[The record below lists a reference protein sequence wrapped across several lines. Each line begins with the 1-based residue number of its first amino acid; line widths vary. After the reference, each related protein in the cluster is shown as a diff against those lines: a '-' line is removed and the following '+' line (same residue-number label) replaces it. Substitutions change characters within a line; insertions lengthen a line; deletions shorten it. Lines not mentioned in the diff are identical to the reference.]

1 MKKKI
6 LLVLASI
13 VAVAGVFC
21 SVYFND
27 PNLNKNLGDIENKLI
42 EEIKND
48 ETINNTIIISEEV
61 QESAAETIE
70 ATENG
75 KDLSTTEIIES
86 TVEEEENVTDEGA
99 LETDAVVE
107 QENISY
113 DGTNTGNGLS
123 LLGSYQGLTYYSQAD
138 SRWANV
144 MYSSIGDSSQT
155 MKSSACG
162 PTSAAIIVSSSK
174 GTILPTTM
182 ASLFVENG
190 YRTSNNGTA
199 WSAFPFVA
207 DYFDF
212 NEYYTTSSF
221 DKAMSYLSQKD
232 ANGNSKYYI
241 IASCGSGLFT
251 TGGHYITLVSLDG
264 NTIQVYDPYLY
275 SGKFTTA
282 SRRAANVEVSGN
294 SVFVSESSFKLYA
307 NYRNFWIFS
316 NDSGSGNTN
325 TSSSTT
331 MVNYTRYVAT
341 ESANLNVRSGAGT
354 NYSVITSLA
363 KGTAVTVSKTSGNWS
378 YIISPVSGWVSTQYL
393 SSSAV
398 TTMSTS
404 TSSSYNVKIT
414 ASALNIRTGAST
426 KYSVVGTYKKGN
438 IVTIISTSNGW
449 GKTSKGWIYLGYTT
463 KVSSTSTATSTTT
476 SSYTIGTYK
485 VTASLLNVRSGAG
498 TSYSKKTYSQL
509 TANARSQNKSL
520 GNYYANGYLKGVVC
534 TVTKVS
540 GNWGYTPSG
549 WICLTYC
556 QKI

>member
-48 ETINNTIIISEEV
+48 ETINNTVIISDEV
-61 QESAAETIE
+61 QESAEDTIE

-75 KDLSTTEIIES
+75 EDLSTTEIIES
-86 TVEEEENVTDEGA
+86 TVEEEESVTDEGA

-113 DGTNTGNGLS
+113 DGTNTGSGLS

-144 MYSSIGDSSQT
+144 MYSSIGDRSQT

-251 TGGHYITLVSLDG
+251 TGGHFITLVSLDG

-282 SRRAANVEVSGN
+282 SRRAANVKVSGN
-294 SVFVSESSFKLYA
+294 SAFVSESSFKTYA
-307 NYRNFWIFS
+307 NYTNFWIFS
-316 NDSGSGNTN
+316 NDNGSGSNNTN
-325 TSSSTT
+325 NNST
-331 MVNYTRYVAT
+331 VNYTRYVAT
-341 ESANLNVRSGAGT
+341 QGATLNVRT
-354 NYSVITSLA
+354 NASINATRIGSLA
-363 KGTAVTVSKTSGNWS
+363 NGTKVTVVEVSGNWS
-378 YIISPVSGWVSTQYL
+378 RITSPISGWVCSSYL
-393 SSSAV
+393 SSSTV
-398 TTMSTS
+398 NN
-404 TSSSYNVKIT
+404 TSSNYNVKVT
-414 ASALNIRTGAST
+414 AKSGLNIRAGAST
-426 KYSVVGTYKKGN
+426 GYRILGCYKYGTT
-438 IVTIISTSNGW
+438 VTITQTNGNW
-449 GKTSKGWIYLGYTT
+449 GKT
-463 KVSSTSTATSTTT
+463 
-476 SSYTIGTYK
+476 
-485 VTASLLNVRSGAG
+485 
-498 TSYSKKTYSQL
+498 
-509 TANARSQNKSL
+509 NK
-520 GNYYANGYLKGVVC
+520 
-534 TVTKVS
+534 
-540 GNWGYTPSG
+540 G
-549 WICLTYC
+549 WICLTYTSNTNTNTSTTTKTSSSYSLGLY
-556 QKI
+556 QVNTRSGLNVRAGAGTNYKIKKVYSNGTRFDTYEIKGDWARTPSGWVNLNYCKLIYKY

>member
-21 SVYFND
+21 GVYFND
-27 PNLNKNLGDIENKLI
+27 PNLNKSLGEIENKLI

-48 ETINNTIIISEEV
+48 DSINNTVIISDEV
-61 QESAAETIE
+61 QESAEETIE

-75 KDLSTTEIIES
+75 EDLSTTEIIES
-86 TVEEEENVTDEGA
+86 TVEEEESVTDEGA

-144 MYSSIGDSSQT
+144 MYSSIGDRSQT

-212 NEYYTTSSF
+212 NEYHTTSSF
-221 DKAMSYLSQKD
+221 DTAMSYLSQKD

-251 TGGHYITLVSLDG
+251 SGGHYITLVSLDG

-282 SRRAANVEVSGN
+282 SRRAAGVNVSGN
-294 SVFVSESSFKLYA
+294 SAFVSKNSFKTYA
-307 NYRNFWIFS
+307 NYRNFWIYS
-316 NDSGSGNTN
+316 NDNGSGSNNTN
-325 TSSSTT
+325 NNST
-331 MVNYTRYVAT
+331 VNYTRYVAT
-341 ESANLNVRSGAGT
+341 QGSTLNVRADASINATRIGSLTNGT
-354 NYSVITSLA
+354 Q
-363 KGTAVTVSKTSGNWS
+363 VTVVEVSGNWS
-378 YIISPVSGWVSTQYL
+378 RITSPTSGWVCNSYL
-393 SSSAV
+393 SSSTV
-398 TTMSTS
+398 NN
-404 TSSSYNVKIT
+404 TSSNSSNYNVKVT
-414 ASALNIRTGAST
+414 AKSGLNIRAGAST
-426 KYSVVGTYKKGN
+426 GYKILGCYKYGTT
-438 IVTIISTSNGW
+438 VTITQTNGNW
-449 GKTSKGWIYLGYTT
+449 GKT
-463 KVSSTSTATSTTT
+463 
-476 SSYTIGTYK
+476 
-485 VTASLLNVRSGAG
+485 
-498 TSYSKKTYSQL
+498 
-509 TANARSQNKSL
+509 NK
-520 GNYYANGYLKGVVC
+520 
-534 TVTKVS
+534 
-540 GNWGYTPSG
+540 G
-549 WICLTYC
+549 WICLTYTSNAATTITTTTKTSSSYSLGLY
-556 QKI
+556 QVNTRSGLNVRAGAGTNYKIKKVYSNGTRFDTYEIKGDWARTPSGWVNLNYCKLIYKY

>member
-48 ETINNTIIISEEV
+48 ENINNTVIISDEV
-61 QESAAETIE
+61 QESAEDTIE

-86 TVEEEENVTDEGA
+86 TVEEEESVTDEGA

-144 MYSSIGDSSQT
+144 MYSSIGDRSQT

-275 SGKFTTA
+275 TGKFTTA
-282 SRRAANVEVSGN
+282 SRRAANVKVSGN
-294 SVFVSESSFKLYA
+294 SAFVSESSFKTYA

-316 NDSGSGNTN
+316 NDNGSGSNNTN
-325 TSSSTT
+325 NNST
-331 MVNYTRYVAT
+331 VNYTRYVAT
-341 ESANLNVRSGAGT
+341 QGSTLNIRT
-354 NYSVITSLA
+354 NSSINATRIGSLA
-363 KGTAVTVSKTSGNWS
+363 NGTKVTVVEVSGNWS
-378 YIISPVSGWVSTQYL
+378 RITSPISGWVCSSYL
-393 SSSAV
+393 SSSTV
-398 TTMSTS
+398 NN
-404 TSSSYNVKIT
+404 TSSNSSNYNVKVT
-414 ASALNIRTGAST
+414 AKSGLNIRAGAST
-426 KYSVVGTYKKGN
+426 GYRILGCYKYGTT
-438 IVTIISTSNGW
+438 VTITQTNGNW
-449 GKTSKGWIYLGYTT
+449 GKT
-463 KVSSTSTATSTTT
+463 
-476 SSYTIGTYK
+476 
-485 VTASLLNVRSGAG
+485 
-498 TSYSKKTYSQL
+498 
-509 TANARSQNKSL
+509 NK
-520 GNYYANGYLKGVVC
+520 
-534 TVTKVS
+534 
-540 GNWGYTPSG
+540 G
-549 WICLTYC
+549 WICLTYTSNTNINTSTTTKTSSSYSLGLY
-556 QKI
+556 QVNTRSGLNVRAGAGTNYKIKKVYSNGTRFDTYEIKGDWARTPSGWVNLKYCKLIRKY

>member
-48 ETINNTIIISEEV
+48 ETINNTVIISDEV
-61 QESAAETIE
+61 QESAEDTIE

-75 KDLSTTEIIES
+75 EDLSTTEIIES
-86 TVEEEENVTDEGA
+86 TVEEEESVTDEGA

-144 MYSSIGDSSQT
+144 MYSSIGDRSQT

-182 ASLFVENG
+182 ASLFVDNG

-199 WSAFPFVA
+199 WAAFPFVA
-207 DYFDF
+207 DYFNF
-212 NEYYTTSSF
+212 NEYHTTSDF
-221 DKAMSYLSQKD
+221 DTMINYLKQKND
-232 ANGNSKYYI
+232 NGSSKYYVV
-241 IASCGSGLFT
+241 ASCASGLFT
-251 TGGHYITLVSLDG
+251 SGGHYIVLVGDNNG
-264 NTIQVYDPYLY
+264 TITVYDPYLY
-275 SGKFTTA
+275 TGKFTTA
-282 SRRAANVEVSGN
+282 SRRAAGATVSGN
-294 SVFVSESSFKLYA
+294 SVFVSESSFKRYA

-316 NDSGSGNTN
+316 NDSGSGNIN
-325 TSSSTT
+325 ENSNSSSATS
-331 MVNYTRYVAT
+331 VNYTRYVAT
-341 ESANLNVRSGAGT
+341 KSSNLNVRSGAGT
-354 NYSVITSLA
+354 NYSIITSLK
-363 KGTAVTVSKTSGNWS
+363 KGTAVNVTKVKGEWS
-378 YIISPVSGWVSTQYL
+378 YITNPAGWVSTQYL
-393 SSSAV
+393 SAGAV
-398 TTMSTS
+398 TTPIS
-404 TSSSYNVKIT
+404 TSSSYSVRIT

-426 KYSVVGTYKKGN
+426 KYRSIGTYKKGTV
-438 IVTIISTSNGW
+438 VTIVSTSNGW
-449 GKTSKGWIYLGYTT
+449 GKTDKGWISLVYTSRINNIASTQKISGYTT
-463 KVSSTSTATSTTT
+463 
-476 SSYTIGTYK
+476 GTYK
-485 VTASLLNVRSGAG
+485 VNCSKLNVRTGPS
-498 TSYSKKTYSQL
+498 TKY
-509 TANARSQNKSL
+509 RIKSL
-520 GNYYANGYLKGVVC
+520 RELTKSARKQGGYVRGVKC
-534 TVTKVS
+534 TVTKVI
-540 GNWGYTPSG
+540 GNWGVTPSG
-549 WICLTYC
+549 YICLDYC
-556 QKI
+556 KKIR

>member
-6 LLVLASI
+6 LLILASI

-48 ETINNTIIISEEV
+48 ETINNTVIISDEV
-61 QESAAETIE
+61 QESAEDTIE

-75 KDLSTTEIIES
+75 EDLSTTEIIES
-86 TVEEEENVTDEGA
+86 TVKEEESVTDEGA

-144 MYSSIGDSSQT
+144 MYSSIGDRSQT

-282 SRRAANVEVSGN
+282 SRRSANVKVSGN
-294 SVFVSESSFKLYA
+294 SAFVSESSFKTYA

-316 NDSGSGNTN
+316 NDNGSGSNNTN
-325 TSSSTT
+325 NNST
-331 MVNYTRYVAT
+331 VNYTRYVAT
-341 ESANLNVRSGAGT
+341 QGSTLNIRTNASINATRIGSLTNGT
-354 NYSVITSLA
+354 
-363 KGTAVTVSKTSGNWS
+363 KVTVVEVSGNWS
-378 YIISPVSGWVSTQYL
+378 RITSPISGWVCSSYL
-393 SSSAV
+393 SSSTV
-398 TTMSTS
+398 NNTS
-404 TSSSYNVKIT
+404 INSSNYNVKVT
-414 ASALNIRTGAST
+414 AKSGLNIRAGAST
-426 KYSVVGTYKKGN
+426 GYRILGCYKYGTT
-438 IVTIISTSNGW
+438 VTITQTNGNW
-449 GKTSKGWIYLGYTT
+449 GKT
-463 KVSSTSTATSTTT
+463 
-476 SSYTIGTYK
+476 
-485 VTASLLNVRSGAG
+485 
-498 TSYSKKTYSQL
+498 
-509 TANARSQNKSL
+509 NK
-520 GNYYANGYLKGVVC
+520 
-534 TVTKVS
+534 
-540 GNWGYTPSG
+540 G
-549 WICLTYC
+549 WICLTYTSNTNTSTTTKTSRSYSLGLY
-556 QKI
+556 QVNTRSGLNVRAGAGTNYKIKKVYSNGTRFDTYEIKGDWARTPSGWVNLKYCKLIRKY